1 MSKHSETDQSL
12 QIPDFKPN
20 IPEYMLDSCDR
31 QADRYLIEQISI
43 MTQQNSWQTHKLIN
57 IHDYTKSINGKVIE
71 LEQFRNDLIAEMKI
85 EEGVER
91 EKQKHGKTYRVAIL
105 VFLSLVYPVYLAVAS
120 STGLYDVVKRLLF
133 VVN

>member
-1 MSKHSETDQSL
+1 
-12 QIPDFKPN
+12 
-20 IPEYMLDSCDR
+20 
-31 QADRYLIEQISI
+31 

-120 STGLYDVVKRLLF
+120 STGLYGVVKRLLF